1 MNNQFENIWNNR
13 LKRKDQHQFDAFSY
27 DLAAIQ
33 NSYLNTFIKSNYN
46 DHCIGDF
53 RDVLE
58 ALKSGLPSHLLKKSF
73 KVERYKEGHPFQYA
87 LIGDD
92 ITIYYR
98 YRLDQH
104 TFLISFNEE
113 YIEKDSIVSIYKSRG
128 NIEGFYYVD
137 DSEPVTLNHMTNVL
151 IALGFEPH
159 IKDDYLYDISY
170 DIY

>member
-1 MNNQFENIWNNR
+1 MNTQFENIWNNR
-13 LKRKDQHQFDAFSY
+13 LKRQDQHQTNAFNYNHLSNNHSY
-27 DLAAIQ
+27 
-33 NSYLNTFIKSNYN
+33 SNTFNNDNYN
-46 DHCIGDF
+46 DHCIDDF

-58 ALKSGLPSHLLKKSF
+58 ALKSGLPSHLLEKSF
-73 KVERYKEGHPFQYA
+73 KIEQYKEGHPFQYA

-137 DSEPVTLNHMTNVL
+137 SGEPVTLKYMTNVL

-159 IKDDYLYDISY
+159 IKDDYLYDIYY